1 MKPKAKTNFKQML
14 DLNPY
19 ETQEGKL
26 GRPFRLSQIGKK
38 TNQSKWINRVEKF
51 EWIAE
56 FKYLDD
62 QGGTFKIEIDFYDKI
77 KKL

>member
-1 MKPKAKTNFKQML
+1 MILNF
-14 DLNPY
+14 NPQII
-19 ETQEGKL
+19 QEGKL
-26 GRPFRLSQIGKK
+26 GRPFRLLQIGKK
-38 TNQSKWINRVEKF
+38 NNQSKWINKVEKF

-56 FKYLDD
+56 FKYLDE

>member
-1 MKPKAKTNFKQML
+1 M
-14 DLNPY
+14 DLNFNPHI
-19 ETQEGKL
+19 TQEGKL

-56 FKYLDD
+56 FKYLDE